1 MGLQA
6 DHQQEGEQS
15 VLELAR
21 PHSGKGWSGV
31 VIGNDQPAPDRDN
44 DSIRARAPAPQ
55 VPPGKRRSV
64 EVPPPKKHPQES
76 KPPPTEQDREVGD
89 RSRIARWRRHR
100 GGRGDPS
107 GNSMLCTVTRP
118 IGPGPMS
125 SIPATSSGR
134 LRGRAI
140 VIHISRS
147 EQGAESALDRL
158 SRCGR
163 RWLSSPRF

>member
-1 MGLQA
+1 MQLPPRWQEDQMGLQA

-89 RSRIARWRRHR
+89 RSRIARWRRHPFLFVIGFFLFLVAVAEEIRAGTPCSAPSR
-100 GGRGDPS
+100 GLLAQAR
-107 GNSMLCTVTRP
+107 
-118 IGPGPMS
+118 
-125 SIPATSSGR
+125 
-134 LRGRAI
+134 
-140 VIHISRS
+140 
-147 EQGAESALDRL
+147 
-158 SRCGR
+158 
-163 RWLSSPRF
+163 